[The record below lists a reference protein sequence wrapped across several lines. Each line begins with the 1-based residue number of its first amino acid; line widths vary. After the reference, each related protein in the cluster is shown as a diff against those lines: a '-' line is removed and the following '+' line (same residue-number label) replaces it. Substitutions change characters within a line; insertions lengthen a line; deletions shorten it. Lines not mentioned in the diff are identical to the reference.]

1 MRFLIL
7 MTALGAA
14 AAAEAQIR
22 LPVQL
27 PSLPLPSLQQNLSVP
42 EQALSDVRRQASALL
57 IRNNRRLIEADPDG
71 EPIVRGEVLAVSIDD
86 AMVSRWVARGFSVE
100 RAETIPAANLRVIVL
115 KVPEKL
121 STRQALRELRDAD
134 TQGVYDYNH
143 IYLGSGRAAGV
154 DAADTDTDA
163 GAADA
168 AAAVP
173 SVEPPQS
180 RMRVGLLDS
189 GLDDTHPAFRAS
201 VIHPWGC
208 AGKRVPSA
216 HGTAVGSLLVA
227 HVGGELYAADVYC
240 GEPTGGAVDIIVAAL
255 GWMAEE
261 QVAVINVS
269 LVGPKNVLLER
280 IVGALIARGHL
291 IVAAVGNDGPA
302 APPLY
307 PAAYPDVVGV
317 TAVDAHRRVLVEA
330 ERGPQVMF
338 AARGADLKAAA
349 LNHGY
354 VSVRGTSFAAPAVAA
369 LLARTVLTPDRK
381 TSIGAIDAL
390 AKQAVDLGA
399 PGKDLTYGF
408 GLVGWDT
415 P

>member
-7 MTALGAA
+7 MAALGAA

-27 PSLPLPSLQQNLSVP
+27 PSLPLPTLQQTLGVP
-42 EQALSDVRRQASALL
+42 NQALSDVRRQATALL
-57 IRNNRRLIEADPDG
+57 IRNNRRLIEADPNG
-71 EPIVRGEVLAVSIDD
+71 EPTVRGEVLAMAIDD
-86 AMVSRWVARGFSVE
+86 AMLSRWAARGFSIDHI
-100 RAETIPAANLRVIVL
+100 ETIPAANLRVVVL
-115 KVPEKL
+115 KVPAGV
-121 STRQALRELRDAD
+121 STRKALRELRDAD

-143 IYLGSGRAAGV
+143 IYLGSGLAA
-154 DAADTDTDA
+154 AA

-168 AAAVP
+168 DAAAP
-173 SVEPPQS
+173 GAEPPQP

-189 GLDDTHPAFRAS
+189 GVDDTHPAFRAS
-201 VIHPWGC
+201 VIHAWGC

-240 GEPTGGAVDIIVAAL
+240 GEPTGGSVDIIVAAL

-269 LVGPKNVLLER
+269 LVGPKNLLLER

-307 PAAYPDVVGV
+307 PAAYPGVVGV
-317 TAVDAHRRVLVEA
+317 TAVDAHRRVLIEA

-338 AARGADLKAAA
+338 AALGADLKAAA

-354 VSVRGTSFAAPAVAA
+354 VPVRGTSFAAPAVAA
-369 LLARTVLTPDRK
+369 LLAPAVSTPDRK
-381 TSIGAIDAL
+381 TVLDAIDAL
-390 AKQAVDLGA
+390 AKRAVDLGA

-408 GLVGWDT
+408 GLVGVDT